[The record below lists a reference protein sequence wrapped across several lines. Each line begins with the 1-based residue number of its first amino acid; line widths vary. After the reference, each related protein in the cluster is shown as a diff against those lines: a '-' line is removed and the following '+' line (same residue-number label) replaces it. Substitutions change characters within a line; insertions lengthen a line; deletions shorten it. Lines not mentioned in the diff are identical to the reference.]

1 MIENKKLAMSL
12 DENGFVAELE
22 MKEEIM
28 EILTG
33 VRSDVDFENSTKLID
48 DGILESLD
56 IVAIVGEFNETFDV
70 EISVEDLVPENFNS
84 VDAMVE
90 LITRAQE

>member
-1 MIENKKLAMSL
+1 
-12 DENGFVAELE
+12 

-48 DGILESLD
+48 DGISL
-56 IVAIVGEFNETFDV
+56 NRS
-70 EISVEDLVPENFNS
+70 ISWLS
-84 VDAMVE
+84 
-90 LITRAQE
+90 

>member
-1 MIENKKLAMSL
+1 
-12 DENGFVAELE
+12 

-56 IVAIVGEFNETFDV
+56 IVAI
-70 EISVEDLVPENFNS
+70 SVEDLVPENFNS

>member
-1 MIENKKLAMSL
+1 MRETIL
-12 DENGFVAELE
+12 
-22 MKEEIM
+22 

-33 VRSDVDFENSTKLID
+33 VRSDVDFENNTKLID

-56 IVAIVGEFNETFDV
+56 IVAIVGELNDEFDV

-90 LITRAQE
+90 LITRAQG